1 MSVLGL
7 GLDLVEV
14 EPFARQL
21 SVVGTSFTESTF
33 TPGELARARAVD
45 GPGTPAV
52 ARHLAARFAAKE
64 AFVKAWSMARRGAPP
79 AMDGVAW
86 HDLEVVVDDWGRPS
100 LHVGGPTLQRLRETL
115 GDVEV
120 VVSLTHEDTV
130 AGAVVVLTPRPDRPA
145 QDAGV
150 TSVAASA
157 GSARPGEGRGAV
169 R

>member
-1 MSVLGL
+1 M
-7 GLDLVEV
+7 
-14 EPFARQL
+14 
-21 SVVGTSFTESTF
+21 VGTTFTESTF
-33 TPGELARARAVD
+33 TPAELARARAVD

-79 AMDGVAW
+79 AMDAVAW
-86 HDLEVVVDDWGRPS
+86 HDLEVRVDDWGRPS

-120 VVSLTHEDTV
+120 VLSLTHEDTV

-145 QDAGV
+145 QAAGPPAA
-150 TSVAASA
+150 AASA
-157 GSARPGEGRGAV
+157 APAPSAAGRGAV